1 MRPKSSTPN
10 LMLVVCTGLAV
21 FSMSALWAQQ
31 SEPKYPAAPTGSV
44 IGNVIADETRSPV
57 RFAEI
62 RLVPKHTDVDRI
74 HIQEEANASNPP
86 KPLLR
91 MASGTSI
98 MDGSFRIDGIPVGDY
113 YAGAVMPGYLT
124 PGTSIATE
132 TATAEQLKDLLDS
145 MPTVHVTAGQV
156 ASVSLTLHRGAVI
169 AGRLQFAD
177 GSPAVGAKVGWEL
190 AERDIEIQSV
200 RMTRLSPAQEILS
213 TFGYHPRQDN
223 GIETDD
229 EGRYRIYGLPAGKY
243 IVSTVIISPLSSGQV
258 TMNDGTSTR
267 ASGQVR
273 MYPNMTAVYA
283 PGVFRRKDAKV
294 FEVREGEQ
302 RMDADMKLDPS
313 GVYTVR
319 GRILAGEDHHVPNQA
334 MLRLR
339 EDGKDIAGFAMIDDD
354 GSFQIGY
361 LPPGSYTLI
370 VAAAGDITT
379 SVDPQRIPLTY
390 QTVELPFVV
399 IGQDVVID
407 DVLLTPLKPGEKMKW
422 PQ

>member
-1 MRPKSSTPN
+1 
-10 LMLVVCTGLAV
+10 
-21 FSMSALWAQQ
+21 
-31 SEPKYPAAPTGSV
+31 
-44 IGNVIADETRSPV
+44 
-57 RFAEI
+57 
-62 RLVPKHTDVDRI
+62 
-74 HIQEEANASNPP
+74 
-86 KPLLR
+86 
-91 MASGTSI
+91 

-313 GVYTVR
+313 GGVHGERQDTSRRRPPCAEPGNASPSGGWKRHRRIRNDRRRWFFSDRVPSAGQLYINRRSRRRHNHLSRSTAYPANLPNSRVALCGNRARR
-319 GRILAGEDHHVPNQA
+319 GD
-334 MLRLR
+334 
-339 EDGKDIAGFAMIDDD
+339 
-354 GSFQIGY
+354 
-361 LPPGSYTLI
+361 
-370 VAAAGDITT
+370 
-379 SVDPQRIPLTY
+379 
-390 QTVELPFVV
+390 
-399 IGQDVVID
+399 
-407 DVLLTPLKPGEKMKW
+407 
-422 PQ
+422 